1 MKRAPVKV
9 LRHVCM
15 KAIFAVSW
23 CLWFSQWKIL
33 SRVQALAVTS
43 WTSKNNVETGNSSSA
58 GLRCL
63 SDFGWRH
70 YIWGWNIILFICFV
84 VQHFNF
90 KTTLSNVAYVE
101 DSGCIHLFY
110 ILLHDAISSV
120 IHRANA
126 TPTSIHWILGSS
138 KLPERCPSSQEPK
151 MFPFKPNFKYLIS
164 VLAPSTTVDIAR

>member
-33 SRVQALAVTS
+33 SRVQALAVIS

-84 VQHFNF
+84 VQHFSF

-101 DSGCIHLFY
+101 DSGCIHVYSTFY
-110 ILLHDAISSV
+110 FMTPYPPSFTALSQRPPPSTGSWAAPNCQRDVHLHRNQKCSHSNQTSNISSQSWRQV
-120 IHRANA
+120 
-126 TPTSIHWILGSS
+126 PL
-138 KLPERCPSSQEPK
+138 
-151 MFPFKPNFKYLIS
+151 
-164 VLAPSTTVDIAR
+164 